1 MQGYHPVWKYV
12 NDKTCLG
19 RDTDIFVFEE
29 MSAGKEYKDLEG
41 EWNMSVDI
49 GIDLGTASV
58 LVYVRGKGVVLK
70 EPSVVAFDRDTNVIK
85 AIGKKRD

>member
-1 MQGYHPVWKYV
+1 M

-41 EWNMSVDI
+41 RMEYVGRYRNRSGNSQCLSMS
-49 GIDLGTASV
+49 AA
-58 LVYVRGKGVVLK
+58 K
-70 EPSVVAFDRDTNVIK
+70 ESF
-85 AIGKKRD
+85 

>member
-1 MQGYHPVWKYV
+1 M

-41 EWNMSVDI
+41 RMELYSDRKDDQI
-49 GIDLGTASV
+49 FCP
-58 LVYVRGKGVVLK
+58 K
-70 EPSVVAFDRDTNVIK
+70 VAW
-85 AIGKKRD
+85 

>member
-1 MQGYHPVWKYV
+1 M

-41 EWNMSVDI
+41 RMEYVGRYRNRSRRQRQMCIRDRSMS
-49 GIDLGTASV
+49 AA
-58 LVYVRGKGVVLK
+58 K
-70 EPSVVAFDRDTNVIK
+70 ESF
-85 AIGKKRD
+85 

>member
-41 EWNMSVDI
+41 RME
-49 GIDLGTASV
+49 
-58 LVYVRGKGVVLK
+58 YVGRYQ
-70 EPSVVAFDRDTNVIK
+70 
-85 AIGKKRD
+85 KRSANSQSA

>member
-1 MQGYHPVWKYV
+1 M

-41 EWNMSVDI
+41 RME
-49 GIDLGTASV
+49 
-58 LVYVRGKGVVLK
+58 YVGRY
-70 EPSVVAFDRDTNVIK
+70 RD
-85 AIGKKRD
+85 

>member
-29 MSAGKEYKDLEG
+29 MSAGKEYKDLDCLLYTSDAADE
-41 EWNMSVDI
+41 
-49 GIDLGTASV
+49 
-58 LVYVRGKGVVLK
+58 
-70 EPSVVAFDRDTNVIK
+70 
-85 AIGKKRD
+85 

>member
-41 EWNMSVDI
+41 RME
-49 GIDLGTASV
+49 
-58 LVYVRGKGVVLK
+58 YVGRYRNRSCLLYTLTL
-70 EPSVVAFDRDTNVIK
+70 PTNREV
-85 AIGKKRD
+85 

>member
-1 MQGYHPVWKYV
+1 M

-41 EWNMSVDI
+41 RMEYVGRYRNRS
-49 GIDLGTASV
+49 GNSQCACLGPRQRSRFERTISCRV
-58 LVYVRGKGVVLK
+58 
-70 EPSVVAFDRDTNVIK
+70 
-85 AIGKKRD
+85 